1 MKVTILGLG
10 MIGSTVAHELLNSPN
25 ITELTLIDANQSN
38 IDRCLSSLNSN
49 KASGSAVELT
59 NHNAVVATLKESDIA
74 IACLPHFLSLPVIH
88 AAIEA
93 RCHLIDLVGSDY
105 PEKIKLH
112 EKAIEYGVLIVP
124 GMGVA
129 PGIVNILAARGID
142 SLDEADE
149 AIILSGGIPRYPL
162 LPLWYQ
168 VVFRLESVMGLYT
181 RPAHAAE
188 SGVIVNYP
196 ALSGL
201 EAITFPDPVGQCE
214 AVYSDAHSVAYTLKD
229 KVNRIYE
236 KTVRYKGHFEKMA
249 VLQELGFLNEE
260 PVTVD
265 GIEVAPRSLTMAVLE
280 PQLKGA
286 TNEDITVVRV
296 AVTGI
301 KDGQNQKLEWNMMDH
316 YDHEKDIT
324 SMAKTTSMPAVILAE
339 WIAKGKVNHIGVVT
353 PEEIIIDDFFDP
365 FLAELAAKGIHIGFS
380 DSISDSHE
388 TTSF

>member
-1 MKVTILGLG
+1 MNVTILGLG
-10 MIGSTVAHELLNSPN
+10 MIGSAVAHELMSSSK
-25 ITELTLIDANQSN
+25 ITELTLIDAKQGN
-38 IDRCLSSLNSN
+38 IDACLSSLNSI
-49 KASGSAVELT
+49 KASGAVVELT
-59 NHNAVVATLKESDIA
+59 NYNEVVAILNKSDIA
-74 IACLPHFLSLPVIH
+74 IACLPHFLSLPTVH

-93 RCHLIDLVGSDY
+93 RCHLIDLVGADY
-105 PEKIKLH
+105 PEKMELH
-112 EKAIEYGVLIVP
+112 EKAIENGVLIVP

-142 SLDEADE
+142 LLDEADE

-181 RPAHAAE
+181 RPAQAAE
-188 SGVIVNYP
+188 NGILVNHP

-201 EAITFPDPVGQCE
+201 ETITFPDPVGECE

-236 KTVRYKGHFEKMA
+236 KTIRYKGHFEKMA
-249 VLQELGFLNEE
+249 VLSDLGFLNEE
-260 PVTVD
+260 PVTID
-265 GIEVAPRSLTMAVLE
+265 GIEVSPRNLTMALLE

-286 TNEDITVVRV
+286 TNEDVTVIRV
-296 AVTGI
+296 TVTGL
-301 KDGQNQKLEWNMMDH
+301 KDGQHKQIEWNMIDH

-353 PEEIIIDDFFDP
+353 PEEIIIDDFFNP
-365 FLAELAAKGIHIGFS
+365 FLNELSNKGIHIEVN
-380 DSISDSHE
+380 D
-388 TTSF
+388 TTSGLP

>member
-10 MIGSTVAHELLNSPN
+10 MIGSAVAHELMNSSK
-25 ITELTLIDANQSN
+25 ITELTLIDANQGN
-38 IDRCLSSLNSN
+38 INTCLSSLNSI
-49 KASGSAVELT
+49 KASGSVVELT
-59 NHNAVVATLKESDIA
+59 NYSEVVAILNDSDIA
-74 IACLPHFLSLPVIH
+74 IACLPHFLSLPTIH

-93 RCHLIDLVGSDY
+93 RCHLIDLVGADY
-105 PEKIKLH
+105 EEKMNLH
-112 EKAIEYGVLIVP
+112 EKAKENGVLIVP

-142 SLDEADE
+142 LLDEADE

-181 RPAHAAE
+181 RPARAAE
-188 SGVIVNYP
+188 NGILVSYP

-201 EAITFPDPVGQCE
+201 ETITFPNPVGECE

-229 KVNRIYE
+229 KVTRIYE
-236 KTVRYKGHFEKMA
+236 KTIRYKGHFEKMA
-249 VLQELGFLNEE
+249 VLKDLGFLDEE

-265 GIEVAPRSLTMAVLE
+265 GVEVNPRSLTMAVLE

-286 TNEDITVVRV
+286 TNEDVTVVRV
-296 AVTGI
+296 TVTGI
-301 KDGQNQKLEWNMMDH
+301 KDEEKQKIEWNLIDH
-316 YDHEKDIT
+316 YDHEKEIT

-339 WIAKGKVNHIGVVT
+339 WIAEGKVNHIGVVT
-353 PEEIIIDDFFDP
+353 PEEIIVDDFFDP
-365 FLAELAAKGIHIGFS
+365 FLTELSNKGIHIEVN
-380 DSISDSHE
+380 E
-388 TTSF
+388 TTSAQT